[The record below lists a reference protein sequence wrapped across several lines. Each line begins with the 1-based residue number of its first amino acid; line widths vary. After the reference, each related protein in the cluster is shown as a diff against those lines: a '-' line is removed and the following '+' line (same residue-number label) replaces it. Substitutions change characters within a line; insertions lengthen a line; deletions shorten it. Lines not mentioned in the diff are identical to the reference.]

1 MAWSAVEAAAVVA
14 HLQKTELHQKRAQTP
29 SPICVEGAQVMT
41 AAQKR
46 SSSTSCHM
54 SPTRM
59 LALSLNCYKLTPA
72 TTTTE
77 TETVGNSCKT
87 TKMLYRKNVFSTIF
101 GTFCDDMEGLGR
113 NIFLVR
119 IPALWIPVDTEVLSR
134 TMYVQRKY
142 NIPATRYLTLTSTY
156 QFPIYRTR
164 NLGDPP
170 GPNLYLVLGSM
181 PSSFYSH
188 TVFVR

>member
-1 MAWSAVEAAAVVA
+1 MDKVYLTETYKLHYCKNSEGHFLFFGFRFFCPKIFSREERAGKADASSEAGRLAWSAVDAAAVVA

-87 TKMLYRKNVFSTIF
+87 TTMLYSNNAFSTYALWIF
-101 GTFCDDMEGLGR
+101 GTFMMTWKDLEG
-113 NIFLVR
+113 
-119 IPALWIPVDTEVLSR
+119 
-134 TMYVQRKY
+134 
-142 NIPATRYLTLTSTY
+142 
-156 QFPIYRTR
+156 IY
-164 NLGDPP
+164 
-170 GPNLYLVLGSM
+170 
-181 PSSFYSH
+181 FW
-188 TVFVR
+188 